1 MWGLEAPI
9 SLELSEFVIGDE
21 EDVHGPQGG
30 CLIVNVVPK
39 GSCNKIVQGQRGGGG
54 RVGRTKRARI
64 VNFTT
69 PKMKASNWTRTNMCL
84 CSWIEGRMKE
94 PILALAMSCKSI
106 EFDFM

>member
-1 MWGLEAPI
+1 
-9 SLELSEFVIGDE
+9 
-21 EDVHGPQGG
+21 
-30 CLIVNVVPK
+30 
-39 GSCNKIVQGQRGGGG
+39 
-54 RVGRTKRARI
+54 